1 MNPARLL
8 LLAALAA
15 SLPTALAQSGQWPVK
30 PVRVIVPTAAAGT
43 SDFIARLF
51 ASRLAEEYGQQ
62 FVVDNR
68 PGAGGALGNEIAAR
82 AAPDG
87 YTITFVPS
95 SYAATAA
102 LYKLPFDPVKDI
114 APIALIQVVPF
125 VLVVHPSV
133 KASNLKEFIELG
145 RVQPGTLNFGTP
157 GTGSTPHLAGELL
170 QQMTGGKWVHVPYKG
185 DAPAVA
191 DLVGGQVHINI
202 ATQVVLDPHIKVGKI
217 RALAV
222 TTAQRSRT
230 MPELPAIGELLPGFA
245 VPGWSGVWAPSGTPQ
260 EIVTRLNQSIGRI
273 LNNPD
278 VIERLRAIGAE
289 PTHSTPEGFAQL
301 VARDIGMWTKV
312 VKTANIR
319 IQ

>member
-1 MNPARLL
+1 MNPLRLL
-8 LLAALAA
+8 LLLALAA
-15 SLPTALAQSGQWPVK
+15 SLPTAQAQSGKWPTK

-51 ASRLAEEYGQQ
+51 ASRLTEEYGQQ
-62 FVVDNR
+62 FIIDNR
-68 PGAGGALGNEIAAR
+68 PGAGGSLGNEIAAR

-102 LYKLPFDPVKDI
+102 LYKLPFDPVKGI
-114 APIALIQVVPF
+114 APISMIQVVPF
-125 VLVVHPSV
+125 LLVVHPSV
-133 KASNLKEFIELG
+133 KASSLKEFIELG
-145 RVQPGTLNFGTP
+145 RTQPGTLNFGSP
-157 GTGSTPHLAGELL
+157 GTGSTPHLAGELF
-170 QQMTGGKWVHVPYKG
+170 QQMTAGKWVHVPYKG

-191 DLVGGQVHINI
+191 DLITGQVHINI
-202 ATQVVLDPHIKVGKI
+202 ATQVVLDAHIKSGRI

-222 TTAQRSRT
+222 TTEQRSKT
-230 MPELPAIGELLPGFA
+230 MPELPAIGEMVPGFA
-245 VPGWSGVWAPSGTPQ
+245 VPGWSGAWAPAGTPQ

-273 LNNPD
+273 LKLPD
-278 VIERLRAIGAE
+278 IIEKLRAIGAE

-301 VARDIGMWTKV
+301 VARDVGMWTKV
-312 VKTANIR
+312 VKIANIK

>member
-8 LLAALAA
+8 LLVALAV
-15 SLPTALAQSGQWPVK
+15 SLPTAHAQSRQWPTK

-43 SDFIARLF
+43 SDFITRLF
-51 ASRLAEEYGQQ
+51 ASRLSEEYGQQ

-125 VLVVHPSV
+125 VLVVHPAV
-133 KASNLKEFIELG
+133 KASNLKEFIELT
-145 RVQPGTLNFGTP
+145 RAQPGTLNFGSP

-170 QQMTGGKWVHVPYKG
+170 QQMTGAKWVHVPYKG

-202 ATQVVLDPHIKVGKI
+202 ATQVVLDGHIKAGRI

-230 MPELPAIGELLPGFA
+230 MPELPAIGELVPGFA
-245 VPGWSGVWAPSGTPQ
+245 VPGWSGVWAPGGTPP
-260 EIVTRLNQSIGRI
+260 EIVTRLNQSLARI
-273 LNNPD
+273 LKLPD

-289 PTHSTPEGFAQL
+289 PTHSTPEGFAEL
-301 VARDIGMWTKV
+301 VARDVAMWTKV
-312 VKTANIR
+312 VKTANIK

>member
-1 MNPARLL
+1 MKLGRLL
-8 LLAALAA
+8 LLVLSAC
-15 SLPTALAQSGQWPVK
+15 LPVAHAQTGQWPIK

-43 SDFIARLF
+43 SDFIARMF
-51 ASRLAEEYGQQ
+51 ATKLTEEYGQQ

-68 PGAGGALGNEIAAR
+68 PGAGGALGNELAAR

-102 LYKLPFDPVKDI
+102 LYKLAFDPVNGI
-114 APIALIQVVPF
+114 APICMIQVVPF
-125 VLVVHPSV
+125 VLVVGASV
-133 KASNLKEFIELG
+133 KAGTLKEFIELT
-145 RVQPGTLNFGTP
+145 RAQPATLNFGTP
-157 GTGSTPHLAGELL
+157 GTGSTPHLAGELF
-170 QQMTGGKWVHVPYKG
+170 QQMTGTKWVHVPYKG

-202 ATQVVLDPHIKVGKI
+202 ATQVVLDAHIKSGKI

-222 TTAQRSRT
+222 TTEQRSRT
-230 MPELPAIGELLPGFA
+230 MPELPAIGEVLPGFA
-245 VPGWSGVWAPSGTPQ
+245 APGWSGVWAPAGTPR
-260 EIVTRLNQSIGRI
+260 EVVTRLNQSVGRI
-273 LNNPD
+273 LKLPD

-301 VARDIGMWTKV
+301 VARDVATWTRV
-312 VKTANIR
+312 VKVAEIKV
-319 IQ
+319 Q

>member
-1 MNPARLL
+1 MNAARLL
-8 LLAALAA
+8 LLLAFAA
-15 SLPTALAQSGQWPVK
+15 SLPAAQAQSGRWPTK

-43 SDFIARLF
+43 SDFITRIF
-51 ASRLAEEYGQQ
+51 ASRLTEEYGQQ
-62 FVVDNR
+62 FIVDNR

-125 VLVVHPSV
+125 LLVVHPSV
-133 KASNLKEFIELG
+133 KASNLKEFIEFT
-145 RVQPGTLNFGTP
+145 RAQPGTLNFGTP
-157 GTGSTPHLAGELL
+157 GTGSTPHLAGELF
-170 QQMTGGKWVHVPYKG
+170 QQITGTKWVHVPYKG

-191 DLVGGQVHINI
+191 DMLGGQVQIVI
-202 ATQVVLDPHIKVGKI
+202 ATQVVLDAHMKVGKI
-217 RALAV
+217 RPLAV
-222 TTAQRSRT
+222 TTEQRSRT
-230 MPELPAIGELLPGFA
+230 MPELPAIAELVPGFS
-245 VPGWSGVWAPSGTPQ
+245 VPGWSGVWAPGGTPR
-260 EIVTRLNQSIGRI
+260 EIVTRLNQSLGRI
-273 LNNPD
+273 LELPD

-301 VARDIGMWTKV
+301 VARNVAMWTKV
-312 VKTANIR
+312 VKTAHIKL
-319 IQ
+319 Q

>member
-1 MNPARLL
+1 MSPARLL
-8 LLAALAA
+8 LLLALAA
-15 SLPTALAQSGQWPVK
+15 WFATAQAQSAQWPVK

-43 SDFIARLF
+43 SDFIARIF
-51 ASRLAEEYGQQ
+51 AARLAEEYGQQ
-62 FVVDNR
+62 FIVDNR
-68 PGAGGALGNEIAAR
+68 PGAGGSLGNEIAAR

-102 LYKLPFDPVKDI
+102 LYKLAFDPVKGI
-114 APIALIQVVPF
+114 EPISMIQIVPF
-125 VLVVHPSV
+125 LLVVHPSV
-133 KASNLKEFIELG
+133 KASNLKEFIALG
-145 RVQPGTLNFGTP
+145 RAQPNTLNFGSP

-185 DAPAVA
+185 DAAAVA
-191 DLVGGQVHINI
+191 DLITGQVHINI
-202 ATQVVLDPHIKVGKI
+202 ATQVVLDAHMKVGKI

-222 TTAQRSRT
+222 TTEKRSRT
-230 MPELPAIGELLPGFA
+230 MPELPAIGELVPGFA
-245 VPGWSGVWAPSGTPQ
+245 VPGWSGAWAPAGTPR

-273 LNNPD
+273 LKLPD
-278 VIERLRAIGAE
+278 VIEKLRAIGAE

-301 VARDIGMWTKV
+301 VARDVATWTKV
-312 VKTANIR
+312 VKTANIK